1 MTAVVDHPAPTAP
14 APTPAPTPATATA
27 TAAAGPVTG
36 PFTRPRSRRPDRR
49 RWQDGPTPASL
60 ADLLALTR
68 EVADEVDAGR
78 HDVAVDPVR
87 RWSRRLHADE
97 HLDVWLIS
105 WATEQAAELH
115 DHGGSLGALTVVRG
129 ALTEW
134 RWTPGSEDDG
144 TCAAEE
150 IAARGPGL
158 RRRVVDPGRS
168 VAFGLG
174 HVHDVS
180 NRALETAVSV
190 HAYSPPLSAMS
201 YYAVEGGVLR
211 RTRSE
216 LVAPGEWPE

>member
-1 MTAVVDHPAPTAP
+1 MSVTLAEPVRPTAP
-14 APTPAPTPATATA
+14 TTLPA
-27 TAAAGPVTG
+27 GS
-36 PFTRPRSRRPDRR
+36 RPRSVRPDRR

-60 ADLLALTR
+60 ADLVALTR
-68 EVADEVDAGR
+68 DVAD
-78 HDVAVDPVR
+78 DVAAGLHEVQVDQVH
-87 RWSRRLHADE
+87 RWSQRLHADA

-134 RWTPGSEDDG
+134 RWTSGVEEGHDDTAG
-144 TCAAEE
+144 YGAEE
-150 IAARGPGL
+150 LVARGPGL
-158 RRRVVDPGRS
+158 RRRVLDPGRS

-180 NRALETAVSV
+180 NRAAAPAVSV

-201 YYAVEGGVLR
+201 YYEVESGVLR
-211 RTRSE
+211 RSRSE
-216 LVAPGEWPE
+216 LVAPGASPE

>member
-1 MTAVVDHPAPTAP
+1 MTALVEHPASIAP
-14 APTPAPTPATATA
+14 
-27 TAAAGPVTG
+27 G
-36 PFTRPRSRRPDRR
+36 PFTRPRSRRPDLR

-68 EVADEVDAGR
+68 EVAAEVGAGR
-78 HDVAVDPVR
+78 HPVEVDPVR
-87 RWSRRLHADE
+87 RWSQRLHADD

-105 WATEQAAELH
+105 WATDQAAELH

-134 RWTPGSEDDG
+134 RWTAGRHDDSH
-144 TCAAEE
+144 CPAEE
-150 IAARGPGL
+150 LPARGPGL
-158 RRRVVDPGRS
+158 RRRELDPGRS

-180 NRALETAVSV
+180 NRHTGTAVSV
-190 HAYSPPLSAMS
+190 HAYSPPLSAIS
-201 YYAVEGGVLR
+201 YYGVEAGVLR

-216 LVAPGEWPE
+216 LIAPGRSPE

>member
-1 MTAVVDHPAPTAP
+1 MTALVDHLTHDRATPDRAHESAPRS
-14 APTPAPTPATATA
+14 
-27 TAAAGPVTG
+27 
-36 PFTRPRSRRPDRR
+36 PFTRPRSHRADRR

-60 ADLLALTR
+60 ADLVALTR
-68 EVADEVDAGR
+68 EVAAEVDAGG
-78 HDVAVDPVR
+78 HTVEVDPVH

-105 WATEQAAELH
+105 WATDQAAELH

-134 RWTPGSEDDG
+134 RWSAGSEDDG
-144 TCAAEE
+144 TCPAEE
-150 IAARGPGL
+150 VPARGPGL
-158 RRRVVDPGRS
+158 RRRVLDPGRS

-180 NRALETAVSV
+180 NRAAGTAVSV

-201 YYAVEGGVLR
+201 YYGVEGGVLR
-211 RTRSE
+211 RVRSE
-216 LVAPGEWPE
+216 LVAPGQSPE

>member
-1 MTAVVDHPAPTAP
+1 MTALVDHPAPT
-14 APTPAPTPATATA
+14 
-27 TAAAGPVTG
+27 
-36 PFTRPRSRRPDRR
+36 FTRPRSRRPDLR

-68 EVADEVDAGR
+68 EVAAEVDAGR
-78 HDVAVDPVR
+78 HAVEVDPVH
-87 RWSRRLHADE
+87 RWSRRLHADD

-105 WATEQAAELH
+105 WATDQAAELH

-129 ALTEW
+129 SLTEW
-134 RWTPGSEDDG
+134 RWTAGSDDDG
-144 TCAAEE
+144 TCPAEE
-150 IAARGPGL
+150 LPARGPGL
-158 RRRVVDPGRS
+158 RRRAIDPGRS

-180 NRALETAVSV
+180 NRAAETAVSV

-201 YYAVEGGVLR
+201 YYGVEAGVLR

-216 LVAPGEWPE
+216 LIEPGRSPE

>member
-1 MTAVVDHPAPTAP
+1 MTALVDHPVHDRST
-14 APTPAPTPATATA
+14 
-27 TAAAGPVTG
+27 
-36 PFTRPRSRRPDRR
+36 FTRPRSRRPDPR

-68 EVADEVDAGR
+68 EVAAEVSADEAAGRRAVEVDPL
-78 HDVAVDPVR
+78 H
-87 RWSRRLHADE
+87 RWSQRLHADD

-105 WATEQAAELH
+105 WATDQAAELH

-129 ALTEW
+129 SLTEW
-134 RWTPGSEDDG
+134 HWTAGRDDDSN
-144 TCAAEE
+144 CPAEE
-150 IAARGPGL
+150 LPARGPGL
-158 RRRVVDPGRS
+158 RRRALDPGRS

-180 NRALETAVSV
+180 NRDVETAVSV

-201 YYAVEGGVLR
+201 YYGVEAGVLR

-216 LVAPGEWPE
+216 LIAPGQAPE

>member
-1 MTAVVDHPAPTAP
+1 MVPTNDAQRVENQRV
-14 APTPAPTPATATA
+14 A
-27 TAAAGPVTG
+27 
-36 PFTRPRSRRPDRR
+36 RR
-49 RWQDGPTPASL
+49 
-60 ADLLALTR
+60 
-68 EVADEVDAGR
+68 AGR
-78 HDVAVDPVR
+78 PLFQR
-87 RWSRRLHADE
+87 K
-97 HLDVWLIS
+97 
-105 WATEQAAELH
+105 ELKLLKLK
-115 DHGGSLGALTVVRG
+115 DARAPRSLGALTVVRG

-168 VAFGLG
+168 AAFGLG

-216 LVAPGEWPE
+216 LVAPGESPE

>member
-1 MTAVVDHPAPTAP
+1 MTALVDHPTPVT
-14 APTPAPTPATATA
+14 TPAGPATTPA
-27 TAAAGPVTG
+27 G

-60 ADLLALTR
+60 ADLVALTR
-68 EVADEVDAGR
+68 EVAAEVAVDGRAGR
-78 HDVAVDPVR
+78 HDVTVDPVH

-105 WATEQAAELH
+105 WTTDQAAELH

-134 RWTPGSEDDG
+134 RWSPGSEDDG

-180 NRALETAVSV
+180 NRAVETAVSV

-216 LVAPGEWPE
+216 LVAPGESPE

>member
-1 MTAVVDHPAPTAP
+1 VTALVDNPSLSTYS
-14 APTPAPTPATATA
+14 TRAT
-27 TAAAGPVTG
+27 
-36 PFTRPRSRRPDRR
+36 PFTRPRTLRADRR

-68 EVADEVDAGR
+68 EVADEVHDGR
-78 HDVAVDPVR
+78 HTVEVDPVH
-87 RWSRRLHADE
+87 RWSQRLHADE

-105 WATEQAAELH
+105 WATDQAAELH

-129 ALTEW
+129 SLTEW
-134 RWTPGSEDDG
+134 RWTAGSEDDG
-144 TCAAEE
+144 TAEE
-150 IAARGPGL
+150 LAARGPGL
-158 RRRVVDPGRS
+158 RRRVVDTGRS

-201 YYAVEGGVLR
+201 YYGVEAGVLR

-216 LVAPGEWPE
+216 LVAPGQSPE